1 MSEQECEDIELITA
15 IEGLIDNE
23 LSDEQFVKLQK
34 LMMNDSGARATV
46 ARQLTTHAL
55 LTTHFAEKGN
65 AQPAL
70 ITISGLGFAPGMISP
85 SDLHPSS

>member
-1 MSEQECEDIELITA
+1 MSEQGCEDIELINA

-23 LSDEQFVKLQK
+23 LSDEQFAKLQSR
-34 LMMNDSGARATV
+34 LLNDASARSTV

-55 LTTHFAEKGN
+55 LTTHYAEQNKS
-65 AQPAL
+65 QPAP
-70 ITISGLGFAPGMISP
+70 ITVSGLGFAHGSP